1 MRKIRTFVAAVMAV
15 CFTFIGAACGKD
27 QTSPAAVP
35 SQAEDVLTIGL
46 SFDSYVIERWTRDR
60 DVFCATANEL
70 GAEVNV
76 QSANGEMDAQI
87 EQIEY
92 FIGIGVDA
100 IVIVTIDADGL
111 TDAIK
116 AAKDAGI
123 PVICYDRIVRNAN
136 ADLYISFD
144 NEAVGSYMAQA
155 ICEEIGEGGNIVEI
169 MGPESD
175 YNVAQVMEGFESIC
189 EEYDENI
196 LLSYNCDNWRAEL
209 AYDFVNDNIDI
220 ISEADAIMCG
230 NDALAGETVHA
241 LAERGLAG
249 KIKVVGQDAELEAC
263 QRIVEGTQL
272 MTVYKP
278 VEKLAKLAAEYA
290 VKLAKGED
298 IGVSTLFNDGT
309 YDICY
314 VAIEPVAVDQ
324 DNLDEVII
332 DSGFHQREDVYM
344 NVDDD
349 KEVLEEVSES
359 SDAST
364 PTE

>member
-1 MRKIRTFVAAVMAV
+1 MRKIRNTVAAAMALV
-15 CFTFIGAACGKD
+15 FTFIGAACGKD
-27 QTSPAAVP
+27 QTIPIAAPTQV
-35 SQAEDVLTIGL
+35 EDVLTIGL

-76 QSANGEMDAQI
+76 QSANGEMDTQI
-87 EQIEY
+87 SQIQY
-92 FIGIGVDA
+92 FIDIGVDA

-144 NEAVGSYMAQA
+144 NVAVGTNMGEA
-155 ICEEIGEGGNIVEI
+155 ICEETGEGGNIVEI

-175 YNVAQVMEGFESIC
+175 YNVAQVMEGFEAVC
-189 EEYDENI
+189 EEYGENI
-196 LLSYNCDNWRAEL
+196 LLTYNCDNWRSEL
-209 AYDFVNDNIDI
+209 AYEFVNDNIDI

-230 NDALAGETVHA
+230 NDALAGEAVHA

-249 KIKVVGQDAELEAC
+249 QIQVVGQDAELEAC

-278 VEKLAKLAAEYA
+278 VEKLAQLAAEYS

-298 IGVSTLFNDGT
+298 IGVDTLFNDGT
-309 YDICY
+309 YDIPY
-314 VAIEPVAVDQ
+314 VAIEPVAVNK

-332 DSGFHQREDVYM
+332 DSGFHMKEDVYM
-344 NVDDD
+344 NID
-349 KEVLEEVSES
+349 KQEESEGETVE
-359 SDAST
+359 ASV

>member
-1 MRKIRTFVAAVMAV
+1 MRYLRKVIAAVMAICLAV
-15 CFTFIGAACGKD
+15 LGASCGSD
-27 QTSPAAVP
+27 QANPIVVA
-35 SQAEDVLTIGL
+35 SQKTDDVLTIGL

-76 QSANGEMDAQI
+76 QSANGEMDTQI
-87 EQIEY
+87 SQIQY
-92 FIGIGVDA
+92 FIDIGVDA

-123 PVICYDRIVRNAN
+123 PVVCYDRIVRNAD

-144 NEAVGSYMAQA
+144 NKAVGTYMAEA
-155 ICEEIGEGGNIVEI
+155 ICGEIGDGGNVVEI

-175 YNVAQVMEGFESIC
+175 FNVVQVMQGFDSVC
-189 EEYDENI
+189 EDHDENI
-196 LLSYNCDNWRAEL
+196 LLTYNCDNWRAEL
-209 AYDFVNDNIDI
+209 AYDFVNDNIDV
-220 ISEADAIMCG
+220 ISEADIIMCG

-241 LAERGLAG
+241 LAEYGLAG

-278 VEKLAKLAAEYA
+278 VEKLAKLAAEYS

-298 IGVSTLFNDGT
+298 IGVNSRFDDGT
-309 YDICY
+309 YEIPY
-314 VAIEPVAVDQ
+314 VAIDPVAVNM
-324 DNLDEVII
+324 DNLDEIII
-332 DSGFHQREDVYM
+332 DSGFHQKEDVYM
-344 NVDDD
+344 NIYKEDD
-349 KEVLEEVSES
+349 ETETSE
-359 SDAST
+359 ASV